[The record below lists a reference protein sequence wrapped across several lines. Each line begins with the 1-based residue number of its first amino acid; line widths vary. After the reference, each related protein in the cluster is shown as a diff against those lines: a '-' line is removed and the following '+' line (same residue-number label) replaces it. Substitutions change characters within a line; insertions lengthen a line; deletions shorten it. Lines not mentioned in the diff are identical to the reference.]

1 MQISIVATL
10 FYSEPYLR
18 EFHARM
24 ADTVKKITPDYEIIF
39 VNDGSPDKAREVALE
54 LQQADPRVTLID
66 LSKNFGH
73 HRAIMTGL
81 EYSSG
86 DYVFLIDTDLEED
99 PELLTVFW
107 EKMQEDQR
115 TDVIYGVQ
123 EKRKGRFFE
132 RVSGKLHYKLFY
144 YIAGFR
150 YPSDTLTSRVMTRKY
165 VDGLKT
171 FTEKE
176 MDVWGLFI
184 LNGFNQKSIVVHK
197 KSKGTSTYTIMRK
210 LRVAINSI
218 TSLTTRPLYF
228 IFFLGGLLTLSSL
241 VCCLYLLFNRWVNDV
256 VVLPVTQ
263 LLASVWLLGG
273 LIILM
278 IGIVGIYL
286 SKVFFEVKKRPLTIV
301 KHIYKSNTTP

>member
-99 PELLTVFW
+99 PELLTLFW
-107 EKMQEDQR
+107 EKMQEDQH

-123 EKRKGRFFE
+123 QKRKGGFFE
-132 RVSGKLHYKLFY
+132 RISGQLHYKLFY

-184 LNGFNQKSIVVHK
+184 LNGFNQKSIVVNK

-228 IFFLGGLLTLSSL
+228 IFFLGGLLTLAS
-241 VCCLYLLFNRWVNDV
+241 VAYCIYLLYHRWVNESV
-256 VVLPVTQ
+256 IQPLTQ
-263 LLASVWLLGG
+263 LLASVWLVGG

-278 IGIVGIYL
+278 IGIVGVYL
-286 SKVFFEVKKRPLTIV
+286 SKVFYEVKKRPLTII
-301 KHIYKSNTTP
+301 KNIYKRDIST